1 MSVPATWNGAHCS
14 DGPESPLQDSTSKP
28 SLTCLASWWECFH
41 VEHPPLSPPAYARIL
56 MSWEEKEPWSR
67 FMGEEIE
74 LEKLSNMSRVTELS
88 SVRTG
93 TQTQVF

>member
-14 DGPESPLQDSTSKP
+14 AGPESPLQDSTNKP
-28 SLTCLASWWECFH
+28 SLTCPASWWECFH
-41 VEHPPLSPPAYARIL
+41 VEHSPPSPPMNSAYARIL

-74 LEKLSNMSRVTELS
+74 LEELSNMSRVTELS
-88 SVRTG
+88 SVRTE
-93 TQTQVF
+93 T